1 MARTRKATPFARKRA
16 EHLFGNIADMMPRYS
31 LKGYSRMEVE
41 KR

>member
-1 MARTRKATPFARKRA
+1 MAGSRKATPFARKRA
-16 EHLFGNIADMMPRYS
+16 EQMFRNVADMVPRYS